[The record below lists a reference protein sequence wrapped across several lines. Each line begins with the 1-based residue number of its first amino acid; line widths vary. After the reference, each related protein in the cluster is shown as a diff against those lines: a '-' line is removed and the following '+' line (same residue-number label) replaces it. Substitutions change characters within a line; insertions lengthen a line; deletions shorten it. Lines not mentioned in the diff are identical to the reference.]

1 MPKLPK
7 KQIKDD
13 TGIAV
18 GTGDLS
24 SKRAKKVRA
33 TTSLQV
39 AQFILSCVV
48 TGAVVGILLTIIAMR

>member
-7 KQIKDD
+7 KQIKDS
-13 TGIAV
+13 TGLA
-18 GTGDLS
+18 TSSRELP

-33 TTSLQV
+33 TTSLQI

-48 TGAVVGILLTIIAMR
+48 TGAVVGILLTITAMR

>member
-7 KQIKDD
+7 KQADIKE
-13 TGIAV
+13 
-18 GTGDLS
+18 LP
-24 SKRAKKVRA
+24 SKRAKVKA
-33 TTSLQV
+33 KNSLEI